1 MSFKYRILVLPFNN
15 LLDTDNNKLVYIPM
29 NKNFYWLALSKV
41 NGVGNKTLLNIS
53 NRNKEMGIGI
63 EEFWNLAESRV
74 SEQYAIR
81 KQVIEEI
88 IRKRE
93 DSSDVNALQDELN
106 TKGVKI
112 ITIEDESYPAQ
123 LKEMDEPPF
132 ILYAYGNLDLLNEN
146 LVAIVGSR
154 DISNEGLA
162 LTYKFSN
169 LLMEQRITVLR
180 GDTRDIDTI
189 THIATRDTEGFE
201 IIVLSDGILANLYK
215 LRKGNKQIDESK
227 TLILSFTDPHL
238 HWTPYWEIRRN
249 QLIFSLSDNI
259 IVVEAREG
267 GIIMDEGT
275 KALEKGK
282 KLFVLRYEEYP
293 KSASANKFLIE
304 KGAKPISSVASTQN
318 LREVIESVTGAETI
332 EKTEQK
338 KDLGQYFT
346 PQTVVKFMYDITKTL
361 CQKENPK
368 IIDPACGEGIF
379 LKYALEEG
387 ITDGDNLYGCDIDRC
402 VREKWNALELLS
414 KIKLFIHNGLLDSK
428 ELGIERDKFDLVIG
442 NPPYGG
448 IGLGELVYIYEESKP
463 KSRTDKTAFLFEK
476 EKEIGKKELVAEKE
490 AVYPSSPITQERK
503 KELILLANTLG
514 EFYETWKKG
523 DITETTAMGKQESV
537 GTRHFEGF
545 EDLKPG
551 KKRVDLIVERIQRTK
566 LLGKAKEQLHLLP
579 KELKKLISY
588 PIEILFIERFLQL
601 AKLGGYIAII
611 IPDGVLA
618 NINLQY
624 VREWIFEQARI
635 LAIVSLPRET
645 FKYIGTTAK
654 TSIIFMQ
661 KFNVGQT
668 LESTKKLPIFMAS
681 ADYAGI
687 NHEGKNDLSAISR
700 KFKKFFQGK
709 KIVEGHM
716 SPMFT
721 SATGKD
727 VLKVHR
733 LDPEYWDP
741 KYEKLIKVMEKTW
754 KTKELGKFETVQI
767 IPSDHVRKSKGEHEG
782 PKYSINYYT
791 PAGFLETGYD
801 TVNIPRCSKN
811 AYERMKRTQVVK
823 DDILLGG
830 FGMGPTGRSLLI
842 HFEPKKSIVGNIFII
857 RSSNP
862 IPHFLVT
869 FLKSRYGIS
878 QLERMKAGVAFY
890 SLSSDEVK
898 ALKIP
903 LFSLEL
909 QKQIKKGYKEML
921 LWHDKAMEVKR
932 KLIDGGMSN
941 KEAEKDAKYQ
951 RNIKKAEAM
960 LKDLIKKT
968 EEIIE
973 GKRKEL

>member
-1 MSFKYRILVLPFNN
+1 
-15 LLDTDNNKLVYIPM
+15 M
-29 NKNFYWLALSKV
+29 NKNFYWIALSKV
-41 NGVGNKTLLNIS
+41 NGVGNKTLLNIYRR
-53 NRNKEMGIGI
+53 NREMGVGI
-63 EEFWNLAESRV
+63 EEFWNLEESRM

-81 KQVIEEI
+81 KPVIEEI
-88 IRKRE
+88 IKKRE
-93 DSSDVNALQDELN
+93 KNADINALQQELN
-106 TKGVKI
+106 TKGVKV
-112 ITIEDESYPAQ
+112 ITLEDMTYPAQ

-132 ILYAYGNLDLLNEN
+132 ILYTYGNLNLLNEN
-146 LVAIVGSR
+146 LVAVVGSR
-154 DISNEGLA
+154 DISTEGLA

-169 LLMEQRITVLR
+169 LLMEQGITVLK

-189 THIATRDTEGFE
+189 THIAAKDTKGFE
-201 IIVLSDGILANLYK
+201 LTVLSDGILTNLYK
-215 LRKGNKQIDESK
+215 LEKVNKQIDPSK
-227 TLILSFTDPHL
+227 TLILSFTDPNL

-249 QLIFSLSDNI
+249 QTIFCLSDNI

-267 GIIMDEGT
+267 GIIMKEGI

-282 KLFVLRYEEYP
+282 KMFVVRYEEYP
-293 KSASANKFLIE
+293 KNASTNKFLIE
-304 KGAKPISSVASTQN
+304 KGARPISGVASTQN

-346 PQTVVKFMYDITKTL
+346 PQTVVKFMYDIIKTL
-361 CQKENPK
+361 WQKEKPK

-379 LKYALEEG
+379 LKYALEQG
-387 ITDGDNLYGCDIDRC
+387 ITDGDNLYGCDIDAG
-402 VREKWNALELLS
+402 VQEKWDAFGLTN
-414 KIKLFIHNGLLDSK
+414 KIKLFVHNGLLDSK
-428 ELGIERDKFDLVIG
+428 KLGIEKDKFDLVIG

-448 IGLGELVYIYEESKP
+448 TGLGGLAQLLEEDEPVSKAT
-463 KSRTDKTAFLFEK
+463 KATASLFEK
-476 EKEIGKKELVAEKE
+476 WTEIDKKELVAEEE
-490 AVYPSSPITQERK
+490 AVYTVPISNERK
-503 KELILLANTLG
+503 RELILLANALG

-523 DITETTAMGKQESV
+523 DPTETTDTEEQELATANLFK
-537 GTRHFEGF
+537 GLEGI
-545 EDLKPG
+545 KPG
-551 KKRVDLIVERIQRTK
+551 KKRVDLIVERIQKAK
-566 LLGKAKEQLHLLP
+566 LLGKGKEQLHLSL
-579 KELKKLISY
+579 KELKRLISY
-588 PIEILFIERFLQL
+588 PIEVLFIERFLQL
-601 AKLGGYIAII
+601 AKPGGYVAII
-611 IPDGVLA
+611 IPDGILA

-661 KFNVGQT
+661 KFNTGQT
-668 LESTKKLPIFMAS
+668 SRSAKELPIFMAS
-681 ADYAGI
+681 ADYVGI
-687 NHEGKNDLSAISR
+687 NHKGKNDLPAISR
-700 KFKKFFQGK
+700 EFKKFCQGA
-709 KIVEGHM
+709 KIEEGRM
-716 SPMFT
+716 SPIFT
-721 SATGKD
+721 SATGEE

-741 KYEKLIKVMEKTW
+741 KYEKLIKIMEKTW

-767 IPSDHVRKSKGEHEG
+767 IPSDHVRKSKGESEG

-811 AYERMKRTQVVK
+811 AYERMKRTQVAK

-909 QKQIKKGYKEML
+909 QKQIKKGYKKML

-932 KLIDGGMSN
+932 KLIGGEMSN
-941 KEAEKDAKYQ
+941 KEAEKDAEYR